1 MFSSPLPNF
10 HGVTH
15 NIPFAI
21 ASSCCIS
28 PRVSSRFQG
37 RESSAAEHH
46 LEGVRL
52 LLVSDGAAVQEL
64 TFHVFAS
71 QLPHAVTVSHAA
83 TSWNDPGPTA
93 STNAV

>member
-1 MFSSPLPNF
+1 MFSSPLANF

-21 ASSCCIS
+21 ARSCCIS

-37 RESSAAEHH
+37 RESSAAKHH

-52 LLVSDGAAVQEL
+52 LLVSEGAAVQEL
-64 TFHVFAS
+64 TFRVFAS
-71 QLPHAVTVSHAA
+71 HLPHAVTISHAV

>member
-28 PRVSSRFQG
+28 PCVSFCIQG
-37 RESSAAEHH
+37 RESSAAKHH

-64 TFHVFAS
+64 TFHLFVS
-71 QLPHAVTVSHAA
+71 QLPLAVTVSHAA
-83 TSWNDPGPTA
+83 TSWKDPGPTA